1 MRKASSLLPPLQRL
15 PPLIKCKKKLS
26 FLWPFII
33 ACGICWSFFK
43 PENFSAKKTEE
54 EKRAAAVKGIGELSL
69 LSQVRR
75 RRFFWRMPPIVC
87 SRLFVWP
94 STLWPCTKCDRNIF
108 SFYEKIPLI
117 FWPAAAV
124 SLQWISL
131 PFRTIVAAIFCHP
144 KYVTH
149 VLCHTCS
156 LAVLH
161 VVMWRTKVSWS
172 NTIQGLSN
180 FVGGV
185 SCHVITLLLR
195 KMSCFFCDFRAILVS
210 LWLLKEIAQANY
222 YVLRHLSSFFKSNI
236 NKDPRYECSLA
247 HTKIALRSSLM
258 DEIMDYFAFCIQ
270 GH

>member
-1 MRKASSLLPPLQRL
+1 MYITGFFHVIGSL
-15 PPLIKCKKKLS
+15 
-26 FLWPFII
+26 
-33 ACGICWSFFK
+33 
-43 PENFSAKKTEE
+43 AKKTR
-54 EKRAAAVKGIGELSL
+54 KFHHIFFYYSIFFL
-69 LSQVRR
+69 L
-75 RRFFWRMPPIVC
+75 F
-87 SRLFVWP
+87 LFASFSKAKSSSDGGGRSGDVWP

-117 FWPAAAV
+117 LWPAAAV

-131 PFRTIVAAIFCHP
+131 PFRTIVAAIFCHS

-195 KMSCFFCDFRAILVS
+195 KMTCFFCDFRAILVS

-222 YVLRHLSSFFKSNI
+222 YVLRHLSSFFQIKYQQGSQIWMFSGAYKNCVAQLF
-236 NKDPRYECSLA
+236 DGWDHGLFRFLYTRSL
-247 HTKIALRSSLM
+247 IYIL
-258 DEIMDYFAFCIQ
+258 
-270 GH
+270 

>member
-1 MRKASSLLPPLQRL
+1 
-15 PPLIKCKKKLS
+15 
-26 FLWPFII
+26 
-33 ACGICWSFFK
+33 
-43 PENFSAKKTEE
+43 
-54 EKRAAAVKGIGELSL
+54 
-69 LSQVRR
+69 
-75 RRFFWRMPPIVC
+75 MPPIVC

-161 VVMWRTKVSWS
+161 VVM
-172 NTIQGLSN
+172 
-180 FVGGV
+180 
-185 SCHVITLLLR
+185 
-195 KMSCFFCDFRAILVS
+195 
-210 LWLLKEIAQANY
+210 
-222 YVLRHLSSFFKSNI
+222 
-236 NKDPRYECSLA
+236 
-247 HTKIALRSSLM
+247 
-258 DEIMDYFAFCIQ
+258 
-270 GH
+270 

>member
-1 MRKASSLLPPLQRL
+1 
-15 PPLIKCKKKLS
+15 
-26 FLWPFII
+26 
-33 ACGICWSFFK
+33 
-43 PENFSAKKTEE
+43 
-54 EKRAAAVKGIGELSL
+54 
-69 LSQVRR
+69 
-75 RRFFWRMPPIVC
+75 MPPVVC

-195 KMSCFFCDFRAILVS
+195 KMSWFFFCDFRAILVS

-222 YVLRHLSSFFKSNI
+222 YVLRYLSSFSFQPNQISTTVPDIHAWRFSGAYKKLRCAALWWMRSWI
-236 NKDPRYECSLA
+236 ISLSVYKVTNL
-247 HTKIALRSSLM
+247 HTLIRIPVRLFLRSYRNKREENHRQIPGTLITAGTLIRLRRVLYVRNLSRNHTALQYTSM
-258 DEIMDYFAFCIQ
+258 S
-270 GH
+270 